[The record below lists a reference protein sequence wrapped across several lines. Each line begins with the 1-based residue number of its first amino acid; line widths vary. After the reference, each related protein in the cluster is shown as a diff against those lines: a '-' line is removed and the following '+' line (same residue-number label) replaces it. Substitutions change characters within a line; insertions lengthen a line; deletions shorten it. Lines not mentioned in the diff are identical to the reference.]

1 MIGYVVAAVALI
13 CAAAAIVIIFMLKRK
28 NTKNITLD
36 EIIGEK
42 CVVTERV
49 DNFIGGGIVKVKG
62 CQWAARGVSDNDVFE
77 VGESLCVVA
86 IEGVKLVCRKK

>member
-1 MIGYVVAAVALI
+1 MIGYIVAAVVLV
-13 CAAAAIVIIFMLKRK
+13 CVAAAIIIIMLRNK
-28 NTKNITLD
+28 NNKSVTLE

-49 DNFIGGGIVKVKG
+49 DNFVGCGIVKVKG
-62 CQWAARGVSDNDVFE
+62 CQWAARGVLENDVFE

>member
-1 MIGYVVAAVALI
+1 MVIG
-13 CAAAAIVIIFMLKRK
+13 AIVMIFLFKNK
-28 NTKNITLD
+28 NTKSVTLD

-49 DNFIGGGIVKVKG
+49 DNFAGCGIVKVKG
-62 CQWAARGVSDNDVFE
+62 CQWAARGVNENDVFE
-77 VGESLCVVA
+77 VGESLYVVA